1 MMKTLNIKKLLITI
15 AIGLVSLNPAQA
27 SKTWGDSDCGEW
39 VSESKS
45 NASMRTWLAGFMTGL
60 GAMHELRG
68 NTDNPLSKINSAQQ
82 MFLWMDNFC
91 QKNPLKTVSVG
102 GVDLFFELIKK

>member
-1 MMKTLNIKKLLITI
+1 MMKTLNIKKLLVTI

-27 SKTWGDSDCGEW
+27 STTWGASDCGEW

-45 NASMRTWLAGFMTGL
+45 NISMRTWLLGFMTGL
-60 GAMHELRG
+60 GAMHELSG
-68 NTDNPLSKINSAQQ
+68 KTDNPLSKINSVQQ
-82 MFLWMDNFC
+82 IFLWMDNYC
-91 QKNPLKTVSVG
+91 QKNPLKTVSLG